1 MRMQAVSYPH
11 HELQV
16 VAAQQAMYAEVASLL
31 AAVPGLKEVGGVG
44 GTGWGG
50 VGLIATAL
58 LLSPVCRVALV
69 DVPLCLCV
77 D

>member
-1 MRMQAVSYPH
+1 MRMQAVSYPR

-50 VGLIATAL
+50 IDCYCPAPFPRLPSCVG
-58 LLSPVCRVALV
+58 
-69 DVPLCLCV
+69 
-77 D
+77 